1 MSECFVEPEFDK
13 EEREG
18 TGRDRQTDR
27 VRGKRRMKKREI
39 VTEKE
44 IGK

>member
-18 TGRDRQTDR
+18 TGRDRQTE
-27 VRGKRRMKKREI
+27 RE
-39 VTEKE
+39 EKE
-44 IGK
+44 E